1 MKLSWA
7 DAGLPASTRLWSL
20 PAFTPHRRGWASG
33 EASRAGPWRGPGTA
47 ASRPNAQSGAP
58 SPPNPPFP
66 SVSKTSF
73 HRPWSW
79 TPFLLS
85 IAAASWVS
93 PHRSPPRPSPGE
105 TSTGAGRGHP
115 PEHLRAHGTTLGW
128 EACARS
134 TWGAGSQPPPPPL
147 APPSYR
153 QRGGGVAGRPR
164 PIHTQSVL
172 GPRGCQEPTW
182 PLSPTHR
189 ARGYLPLYG
198 IVTGLLLRG
207 EALILLLRVVICR
220 MSKWKGKHLDIPTG
234 VLAMRRQPE
243 DGSPGPT
250 WAAVSSPS
258 RQTSGMG
265 QGCASPLPRWPL
277 QASDASAWISRPAGS
292 PACPPTPQGTVA
304 PIMMVA
310 TAMPGPVPRPW
321 KALPS
326 SP

>member
-1 MKLSWA
+1 MKLPRV

-20 PAFTPHRRGWASG
+20 PAFTPHRRGWALEGS
-33 EASRAGPWRGPGTA
+33 WTA
-47 ASRPNAQSGAP
+47 ASRPNAQSGPPPP
-58 SPPNPPFP
+58 SPPFP

-115 PEHLRAHGTTLGW
+115 QSICGRMAGPRGGRHVPAARGGPAPSLHPPLGTTLIPAVW
-128 EACARS
+128 
-134 TWGAGSQPPPPPL
+134 
-147 APPSYR
+147 
-153 QRGGGVAGRPR
+153 GGVAGRPR

-172 GPRGCQEPTW
+172 GPRGRQEPTR

-198 IVTGLLLRG
+198 IVAGLLLRG
-207 EALILLLRVVICR
+207 EALILLLGVVLCR
-220 MSKWKGKHLDIPTG
+220 MSKRKGEHLDIPTG
-234 VLAMRRQPE
+234 VLAMRWRPE

-265 QGCASPLPRWPL
+265 
-277 QASDASAWISRPAGS
+277 
-292 PACPPTPQGTVA
+292 
-304 PIMMVA
+304 
-310 TAMPGPVPRPW
+310 
-321 KALPS
+321 
-326 SP
+326 